1 MTTTGAKMKRGRLPG
16 LAAVMA
22 AAIGPIIV
30 PVLASVLTLAT
41 VLERPAAASGFLIYD
56 LSGEA
61 LGRASA
67 VSASVADATAV
78 WFNPARLVF
87 LGGSS
92 VSVGGVFVTARS
104 QLRPADGTPP
114 TSSQRSNNLLPTFYA
129 HVALGDR
136 VALGMG
142 GYTAFGIGI
151 DWPPNWVGRENA
163 IGASLETF
171 ALNPTVSVK
180 LHPRVGLAAGFDA
193 VRAAVD
199 FRTGLPTL
207 VGGDVRLGGGTW
219 GYGWNAALQINAI
232 PERLHVALTY
242 RSRVRLDFTG
252 GRADFQPEH
261 IEFARELP
269 DQGGSAQI
277 TLPDILTV
285 GLMGRPRPDL
295 TLGLDAN
302 WVRWS
307 SYSMV
312 DITFDTAP
320 SKVLRPDGQDSLTL
334 RAGVD
339 WATHFCEGLH
349 LRTGVI
355 YDQGAV
361 PASGLGPGLPDGNR
375 IDFAAGVGF
384 ARGPFKIDLGY
395 LLVLFLDANATG
407 GIEGPVGTYS
417 TSANL
422 VGLTLSAATSLG
434 L

>member
-1 MTTTGAKMKRGRLPG
+1 MTMTGTKVSRW
-16 LAAVMA
+16 LAG
-22 AAIGPIIV
+22 AIAPVIV
-30 PVLASVLTLAT
+30 LVLASVLALAT
-41 VLERPAAASGFLIYD
+41 ALERPAAASGFLIYD

-104 QLRPADGTPP
+104 QLRPADGSPP
-114 TSSQRSNNLLPTFYA
+114 TDSQRSNNLLPTFYA
-129 HVALGDR
+129 HAALGDR
-136 VALGMG
+136 VAIGMG

-171 ALNPTVSVK
+171 ALNPTLSVK

-219 GYGWNAALQINAI
+219 GYGWNAALQVNAI

-242 RSRVRLDFTG
+242 RSRIRLDFN

-302 WVRWS
+302 WVRWT
-307 SYSMV
+307 SYSAV
-312 DITFDTAP
+312 DIAFDTAP

-339 WATHFCEGLH
+339 WATHFCQGLH

-361 PASGLGPGLPDGNR
+361 PATGLGPGLPDGNR
-375 IDFAAGVGF
+375 IDIAAGVGY

-407 GIEGPVGTYS
+407 GVEGPVGTYS
-417 TSANL
+417 TTANL
-422 VGLTLSAATSLG
+422 VGLTLSAATPLG